1 MFYIYAISFDKSVQI
16 PYITVMANNVNIL
29 KASFRGKVGSVYGDD
44 SRGVAK
50 VKAIPFSHAPTKE
63 SVKQQCRAFECLN
76 RVSSG
81 IAKYGWAYLNLS
93 DKKMLRHNAVA
104 SWLKAGVGNA
114 SFDFSK
120 LAETIGTNGTTEIET
135 VSVNRLSGSFS
146 INFSL
151 TGVPVPDNKNN
162 AVVVLLCDDT
172 GKVILGDNPK
182 SNDYSFSGVARLF
195 TERRY
200 FVVVFQS
207 FKNNGKWKT
216 TGYAY
221 KECSY
226 LE

>member
-1 MFYIYAISFDKSVQI
+1 
-16 PYITVMANNVNIL
+16 MANNVNIL

-50 VKAIPFSHAPTKE
+50 IKAIPFSHAPTKD

-76 RVSSG
+76 RVASG

-104 SWLKAGVGNA
+104 SWLKAGVEGA

-135 VSVNRLSGSFS
+135 VSVNRLTGSFS

-151 TGVPVPDNKNN
+151 TGVTTPDNKNN
-162 AVVVLLCDDT
+162 AVVVMLCDDT
-172 GKVILGDNPK
+172 GKVVFGDNPK
-182 SNDYSFSGVARLF
+182 TSDYSFSGVARLF